1 MYSAYDF
8 NDTHFDICLP
18 SFAFQQRLGAFGMEL
33 YGLYTILYIY
43 IYTIIYYYLLYILYI
58 YILLYEIICYC
69 FSPFKIYILHI

>member
-8 NDTHFDICLP
+8 NDIHFDICLP

-33 YGLYTILYIY
+33 YGIYTILYIY
-43 IYTIIYYYLLYILYI
+43 IYILLYITTYYIYYI
-58 YILLYEIICYC
+58 YILLYEIICYY

>member
-8 NDTHFDICLP
+8 NDIHFDICLP

-33 YGLYTILYIY
+33 YGIYTILYIY

-58 YILLYEIICYC
+58 YTII
-69 FSPFKIYILHI
+69 